1 MSENEH
7 TRRHVKWFRDSSPY
21 INAHRGRTF
30 VIHVDGAGLDHDNF
44 PLIIQDIV
52 LLHSLGV
59 RIVLVHGATP
69 QINRQLEQRGI
80 ASEYAEGIRI
90 TTAEMLPHVQEV
102 VGRLRSDIESML
114 SMGAT
119 NSPQHGADIAVV
131 SGNVIRA
138 RPLGVRDGIDFHNT
152 GEIRRVNADLIA
164 RLLSMR
170 TMLLVSPL
178 GYSLSG
184 QMFNLHGSALA
195 ADVAVALGA
204 DKLIYLA
211 SDNGV
216 TDDAGNVITE
226 LQADVIAQEAYP
238 IYSPVAQAREACTR
252 GVPRCHLISFRD
264 DGSLLEELFTRDGIG
279 TQITETSYE
288 QIRAA
293 SADDISGIMELI
305 TPLEASG
312 TLVKRPRET
321 LETEI
326 SRFLV
331 IERDGMVVGCAALYP
346 FETHAELACLAT
358 HPEYRNDNRGET
370 LLNAVENRARAL
382 GVQTIFVLTTQ
393 TSQWFTD
400 HGFVAGSTNDLPRG
414 KRELYNYQRNSRV
427 LVKPL

>member
-1 MSENEH
+1 MSDKEH
-7 TRRHVKWFRDSSPY
+7 ARRHVKWFRDSSPY

-30 VIHVDGAGLDHDNF
+30 VIYVDGAGLSHDNF

-59 RIVLVHGATP
+59 RIVLVYGATP
-69 QINRQLEQRGI
+69 QINRSLARRGI
-80 ASEYAEGIRI
+80 VSESVEGIRI

-170 TMLLVSPL
+170 TLLLVSPL

-195 ADVAVALGA
+195 AGVAAALGA

-211 SDNGV
+211 SENGV
-216 TDDAGNVITE
+216 KDSQGDVITE
-226 LQADVIAQEAYP
+226 LQADAINPDEYP
-238 IYSPVAQAREACTR
+238 PYSPVAQAREACLR

-293 SADDISGIMELI
+293 AADDISGIMELLA
-305 TPLEASG
+305 PLEASG
-312 TLVKRPRET
+312 TLLKRPREV

-326 SRFLV
+326 SRFLI

-346 FETHAELACLAT
+346 YDTRAELACLAT
-358 HPEYRNDNRGET
+358 HPDYRNDNRGEI
-370 LLNAVENRARAL
+370 LLDAIEANARTL
-382 GVQTIFVLTTQ
+382 GVKTIFALTTH
-393 TSQWFTD
+393 TAQWFSD
-400 HGFVAGSTNDLPRG
+400 HGFIPGSTEDLPSE
-414 KRELYNYQRNSRV
+414 KRALYNYQRNSKV
-427 LVKPL
+427 LVKTL

>member
-7 TRRHVKWFRDSSPY
+7 TPPHVKWFRDSSPY

-80 ASEYAEGIRI
+80 VSESAEGIRI

-102 VGRLRSDIESML
+102 VGRLRSDIKSML

-119 NSPQHGADIAVV
+119 NSPQHGADVAVV
-131 SGNVIRA
+131 SGNIIRA

-170 TMLLVSPL
+170 TLLLVSPL

-216 TDDAGNVITE
+216 PDTDGTVITE
-226 LQADVIAQEAYP
+226 LQADSIDPSDYP
-238 IYSPVAQAREACTR
+238 AYSPVAQAREACSR

-279 TQITETSYE
+279 TQITEISYE
-288 QIRAA
+288 QIRSAA
-293 SADDISGIMELI
+293 ADDISGIMELI
-305 TPLEASG
+305 APLEANGS
-312 TLVKRPRET
+312 LVKRPRET

-331 IERDGMVVGCAALYP
+331 IERDGMVVGCAALFPYD
-346 FETHAELACLAT
+346 THAELACLAT
-358 HPEYRNDNRGET
+358 HPEYRNDNRGEA
-370 LLNAVENRARAL
+370 LLAATEANARTL
-382 GVQTIFVLTTQ
+382 GVKTIFVLTTH
-393 TSQWFTD
+393 TAEWFTD
-400 HGFVAGSTNDLPRG
+400 HGFVPGGTTDLPRE
-414 KRELYNYQRNSRV
+414 KRALYNYQRNSRV
-427 LVKPL
+427 LIKTL